1 MSNCTTIGLEQC
13 NIYPLRKMARVF
25 AGVGLAT
32 MVYALTLVA
41 IAFESVII
49 EF

>member
-1 MSNCTTIGLEQC
+1 MQYLPASKNG
-13 NIYPLRKMARVF
+13 
-25 AGVGLAT
+25 AGICRRRAGH